1 MIPLTLKLHSPRY
14 AVVRLDP
21 KAAIPPWAFQGE
33 FFSLT
38 VTPEE
43 MSLITVETLLP
54 ADLPAERNWRILQVV
69 GPLDFALIGILSSL
83 STTLA
88 NRKISIFAV
97 STYDTDYLL
106 VKEDKLP
113 LALEAL
119 TEEGHEILQP

>member
-43 MSLITVETLLP
+43 MSLIAEETLLP

-97 STYDTDYLL
+97 STYDTDYVL
-106 VKEDKLP
+106 VKDKDIDKAVI
-113 LALEAL
+113 ALKTAGYEML
-119 TEEGHEILQP
+119 